1 MDFLSMSVLSMLVP
15 LGIIF
20 GGWLYLRT
28 SLMAVLL
35 LNAFMSDLLL
45 SCSLNHDRPKIQHS
59 DVTDESIFT
68 WICMFATIDTV
79 LKCYCHSQDTP
90 LQNQRHR
97 WNVNFTE
104 CSCQLAA
111 SWLSIHQHKINRQTS
126 RVNVI
131 ISNGKLMPSFVTV
144 SM

>member
-1 MDFLSMSVLSMLVP
+1 
-15 LGIIF
+15 
-20 GGWLYLRT
+20 
-28 SLMAVLL
+28 
-35 LNAFMSDLLL
+35 MSDLHL

-68 WICMFATIDTV
+68 WICMFATIGTV
-79 LKCYCHSQDTP
+79 LKCYCHSRDTP
-90 LQNQRHR
+90 L
-97 WNVNFTE
+97 FKTKGIAE
-104 CSCQLAA
+104 M
-111 SWLSIHQHKINRQTS
+111 SIHRLLLSTSRVLIINRPYGPRLSYTNIGISQQTS